1 MMPRKLSTDPEKR
14 RLQIFRRIY
23 SHWWEWKALVEE
35 QHLMF
40 LEVEG
45 ETIYFYDLLVGID
58 DLPPR
63 QREAFVIHIL
73 HCTPEREASKIMGTN
88 WVSLVGQYS
97 TAALKKMVAAYD
109 AINNPEEEEDD
120 QEITEQAA
128 PSRGVQGQC
137 RGVPV
142 AKESRK

>member
-1 MMPRKLSTDPEKR
+1 MPRKLSADPEKR

-23 SHWWEWKALVEE
+23 SHFYEWEALVEE

-45 ETIYFYDLLVGID
+45 ETIYFYDLLVGLD
-58 DLPPR
+58 KLPPR
-63 QREAFVIHIL
+63 QKEAFVIHIL
-73 HCTPEREASKIMGTN
+73 HCTPEREASEIMNTN
-88 WVSLVGQYS
+88 FVSLVGQYS

-109 AINNPEEEEDD
+109 AINNPEGEENGKEPA
-120 QEITEQAA
+120 QSTSPAG
-128 PSRGVQGQC
+128 SVRGQG
-137 RGVPV
+137 RRVPV

>member
-1 MMPRKLSTDPEKR
+1 MMPRKLSTDPDKR

-45 ETIYFYDLLVGID
+45 ETIYFYDLLAGID

-73 HCTPEREASKIMGTN
+73 HCTPEREASEIMGTN

-109 AINNPEEEEDD
+109 QINNPEEEENE
-120 QEITEQAA
+120 QESAQSTSSAG
-128 PSRGVQGQC
+128 SVRGQG
-137 RGVPV
+137 RRVPV

>member
-23 SHWWEWKALVEE
+23 SHFYEWEALVEE

-45 ETIYFYDLLVGID
+45 ETIYFYDLLVGLD
-58 DLPPR
+58 KLPPR
-63 QREAFVIHIL
+63 QKEAFVIHIL
-73 HCTPEREASKIMGTN
+73 HCTPEREASKIMGTS

-109 AINNPEEEEDD
+109 AINNPEGEENDKEPA
-120 QEITEQAA
+120 QSTSPARSI
-128 PSRGVQGQC
+128 QGQE
-137 RGVPV
+137 RRVPV
-142 AKESRK
+142 AKKSRK

>member
-1 MMPRKLSTDPEKR
+1 MPRKLSADPEKR

-23 SHWWEWKALVEE
+23 SHFYEWEALVEE

-45 ETIYFYDLLVGID
+45 ETIYFYDLLAGLD
-58 DLPPR
+58 GLPQR
-63 QREAFVIHIL
+63 QKEAFVIHIL
-73 HCTPEREASKIMGTN
+73 HCTPEREASEIMGTN

-109 AINNPEEEEDD
+109 QINNPEEEENE
-120 QEITEQAA
+120 QESAQSTSSAG
-128 PSRGVQGQC
+128 SVRGQG
-137 RGVPV
+137 RRVPV